1 MKQAYNFLLCLAAL
15 ILGILLESIEPL
27 GITPLYT
34 SFFISSVSTLL
45 SLTSR
50 RKSLQLTAALVLSLT
65 TGHLVFAL
73 HTQVLKQ
80 EQAKLSGHYGYLVGL
95 VASKELL
102 QHPLYQEHLTVKLEG
117 GKHTKLFTGQRLH
130 GNIGVYIKT
139 PTTANIGDKIL
150 FKNVAIKP
158 PSKKITSND
167 LSLARQGIV
176 ATVFAASKYQ
186 YKILERE
193 SDSLKAT
200 IWQWRQVLYNR
211 FITNFS
217 PLSAVYSSLIFFGNK
232 QHALTCNL
240 QDKFALWGLSH
251 YLARSGLHIVLLIAM
266 WFIILRLIPLNIRF
280 KNFFLCLFIGIYTLC
295 SWESISFLRALFV
308 FLLAQG
314 GLWLGREI
322 KTLHL
327 LTLVCMGMILY
338 NPFLI
343 FYLDFQL
350 TFGLTFGLLTFSKH
364 LVREDSR
371 LVE

>member
-1 MKQAYNFLLCLAAL
+1 MKQAYNFLLCLAGL
-15 ILGILLESIEPL
+15 IFGILLENIAPL
-27 GITPLYT
+27 GITPLCIC
-34 SFFISSVSTLL
+34 FFISCIGVLL

-50 RKSLQLTAALVLSLT
+50 RKSLHLTAALALSFT

-73 HTQVLKQ
+73 HAAALKQ
-80 EQAKLSGHYGYLVGL
+80 EQVKLSGHYGYLVGL
-95 VASKELL
+95 VTNKQFL
-102 QHPLYQEHLTVKLEG
+102 QHPLYQEHLTVDLEG
-117 GKHTKLFTGQRLH
+117 GKHAKLFTGQRLH
-130 GNIGVYIKT
+130 ASVGVYAKT
-139 PTTANIGDKIL
+139 ATTANIGDKIL

-158 PSKKITSND
+158 PSKQFTSND
-167 LSLARQGIV
+167 LGLAKQGII
-176 ATVFAASKYQ
+176 ATIFTASKYQ
-186 YKILERE
+186 YRILERE
-193 SDSLKAT
+193 SNSLRAT
-200 IWQWRQVLYNR
+200 IWQWRQALYNR
-211 FITNFS
+211 VITNLS
-217 PLSAVYSSLIFFGNK
+217 PLSAAYSSLLFFGNK
-232 QHALTCNL
+232 QHALTSKL

-280 KNFFLCLFIGIYTLC
+280 KNLFLCVFIGIYALC
-295 SWESISFLRALFV
+295 SWESTSFLRALFV

-350 TFGLTFGLLTFSKH
+350 TFGLTFGLLTFSKY
-364 LVREDSR
+364 LVR
-371 LVE
+371 